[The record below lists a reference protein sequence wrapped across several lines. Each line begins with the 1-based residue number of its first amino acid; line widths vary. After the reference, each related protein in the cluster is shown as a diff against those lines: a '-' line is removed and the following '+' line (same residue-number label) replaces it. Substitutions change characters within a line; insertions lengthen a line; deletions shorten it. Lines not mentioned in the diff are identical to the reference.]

1 MKILD
6 LSDPV
11 TKTSSLA
18 PKTAVINLFALKS
31 SIHLFFCSRVS
42 LLDKLSANR
51 MSAKLKVKKGIFKI
65 RPFLF

>member
-11 TKTSSLA
+11 RKTSSLA
-18 PKTAVINLFALKS
+18 PKTAVINLFTLKS
-31 SIHLFFCSRVS
+31 SIYLFLCSHVS

-51 MSAKLKVKKGIFKI
+51 MSTKLKVKKSIFKI